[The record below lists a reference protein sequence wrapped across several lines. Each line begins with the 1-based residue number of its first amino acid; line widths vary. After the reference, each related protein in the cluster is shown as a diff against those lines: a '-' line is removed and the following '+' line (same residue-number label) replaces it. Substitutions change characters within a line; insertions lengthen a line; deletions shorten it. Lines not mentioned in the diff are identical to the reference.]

1 MFEQFEIED
10 SLIIGNCNSMEMK
23 GIVIVNGFN
32 LGRYYN
38 VGPTFSLYVP
48 GSLLKKGKNQIIIFE
63 TEGIVSNSISLIEK
77 PIFKNDMENN

>member
-1 MFEQFEIED
+1 MDEPKETFIDLSCF
-10 SLIIGNCNSMEMK
+10 GK

-38 VGPTFSLYVP
+38 VGPTLSLYVP

-63 TEGIVSNSISLIEK
+63 TEGIVSNSISLIGK